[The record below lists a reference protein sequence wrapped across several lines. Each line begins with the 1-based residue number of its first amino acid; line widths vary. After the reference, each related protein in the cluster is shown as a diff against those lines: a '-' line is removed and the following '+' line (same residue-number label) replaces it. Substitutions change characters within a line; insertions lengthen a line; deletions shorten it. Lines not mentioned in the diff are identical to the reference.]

1 VVPIK
6 RRDDYMEADILTVLI
21 IDGVLIA
28 VELVI
33 LAFMIHHI
41 HKLGDHIR
49 KLDKHLDQARDYIR
63 HLDKQL
69 KERGDK

>member
-1 VVPIK
+1 
-6 RRDDYMEADILTVLI
+6 MEADILTVLI

-41 HKLGDHIR
+41 HKLGEQT
-49 KLDKHLDQARDYIR
+49 KQLDKHLSQLLYNAA
-63 HLDKQL
+63 DKTLQE
-69 KERGDK
+69 KNK